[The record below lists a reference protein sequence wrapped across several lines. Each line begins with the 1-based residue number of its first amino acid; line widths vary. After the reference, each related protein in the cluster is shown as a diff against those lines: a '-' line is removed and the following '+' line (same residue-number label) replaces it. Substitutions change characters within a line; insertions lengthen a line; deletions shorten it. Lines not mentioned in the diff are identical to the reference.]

1 MRDSTI
7 VSLSER
13 ANRNEC
19 GVVCFDESTQER
31 TNERGENES
40 EGLRQ
45 AEHAQ
50 REGVADL
57 RREHTGTNERV
68 ALGEGS
74 GKAKTRKVAT
84 KGRCPR
90 HAIEREKKERKERAN
105 RKSEKKERKER
116 AKGKA
121 KRKSERNRRGRL
133 LHPPPLESE
142 LTPLQLNCTREGKE
156 EEKRR

>member
-1 MRDSTI
+1 VRESTI

-90 HAIEREKKERKERAN
+90 HAIEREKKERKERA
-105 RKSEKKERKER
+105 
-116 AKGKA
+116 KGKA

>member
-1 MRDSTI
+1 MRARGCAKQSMRK
-7 VSLSER
+7 ER
-13 ANRNEC
+13 MLLT
-19 GVVCFDESTQER
+19 FDESTQER

-90 HAIEREKKERKERAN
+90 HAIEK
-105 RKSEKKERKER
+105 EKKERKER
-116 AKGKA
+116 AK
-121 KRKSERNRRGRL
+121 RKSEKKEPKERRKERASVTGEADCYILPL
-133 LHPPPLESE
+133 LSLSSLRCSSIVHE
-142 LTPLQLNCTREGKE
+142 RER
-156 EEKRR
+156 KRRKERR

>member
-1 MRDSTI
+1 VRDSTI

-13 ANRNEC
+13 ANRNGC

-50 REGVADL
+50 REDVADL

-74 GKAKTRKVAT
+74 GKTKTRKVAT

-90 HAIEREKKERKERAN
+90 HAMERKRKSEKKEREKRAN
-105 RKSEKKERKER
+105 RKSEKKER
-116 AKGKA
+116 A
-121 KRKSERNRRGRL
+121 
-133 LHPPPLESE
+133 
-142 LTPLQLNCTREGKE
+142 
-156 EEKRR
+156 